1 MSFVA
6 LLGNVKEQEGCM
18 KVQSKCLFGAHEL
31 IRVVM
36 LFRAGQRCRVQR
48 VNDVQKVCKIAC
60 CCHMATQNNER
71 GAGKC
76 AVKCLV
82 EMAGLY
88 SRFGCGCV
96 VLG

>member
-1 MSFVA
+1 MQVRGVA
-6 LLGNVKEQEGCM
+6 FK
-18 KVQSKCLFGAHEL
+18 
-31 IRVVM
+31 
-36 LFRAGQRCRVQR
+36 R
-48 VNDVQKVCKIAC
+48 VNDVQKVCKVAC

-96 VLG
+96 VLDDASVVNSKKRKNFRSPIYSI